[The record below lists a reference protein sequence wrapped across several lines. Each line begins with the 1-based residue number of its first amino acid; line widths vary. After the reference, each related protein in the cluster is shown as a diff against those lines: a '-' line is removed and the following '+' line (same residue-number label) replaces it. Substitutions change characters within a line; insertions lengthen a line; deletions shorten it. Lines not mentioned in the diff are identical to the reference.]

1 MTAEFAGQT
10 VMITGAAGNLG
21 RATDAAFSAAG
32 ARRVLLDV
40 DRETLVRAF
49 GGEKDDRFLVAADL
63 LNAGDVAQ
71 AVEAALARFGRIH
84 VLCNLAGGFKMG
96 HPVHETP
103 ESTWRLMIGLNVES
117 IINTARAVVPGM
129 LEAGSG
135 KIVNVAAMAG
145 TSGRAMMAAYGA
157 SKSAVIR
164 LTESMAAELGARGVN
179 VNCVMPSILDTPQNR
194 AAMPAADPARWVS
207 PDALAEVILFLAS
220 NRSRAI
226 HGAAVPVVGLS

>member
-1 MTAEFAGQT
+1 MTGEFAGQT

-21 RATDAAFSAAG
+21 RATAAAFAKAG
-32 ARRVLLDV
+32 ARCVLLDV
-40 DRETLVRAF
+40 DRANLDRIY
-49 GGEKDDRFLVAADL
+49 GGDAGDRHLLTADL
-63 LNAGDVAQ
+63 LQAGDVAR
-71 AVEAALARFGRIH
+71 AVDAALARFARIH

-129 LEAGSG
+129 LVAGAG

-145 TSGRAMMAAYGA
+145 TSGRAMMAAYSA

-164 LTESMAAELGARGVN
+164 LTESMAAELGGRGVN
-179 VNCVMPSILDTPQNR
+179 VNCVMPSIIDTPQNR
-194 AAMPAADPARWVS
+194 ADMPNADPARWVS
-207 PDALAEVILFLAS
+207 PDALAEVIVFLAS